1 MARLIKRPNESG
13 ISVRT
18 RRKADAMGAGDNES
32 FLRDLRLAEK
42 IQHSMIPTTLRV
54 PGMEILIEYKPMGLL
69 GGDYAWVGQSRGDEV
84 HFHLIDVSGH
94 GIAACLLANRL
105 NAEAVNCAL
114 KGVGPGDTLACLNT
128 FMLDLGL
135 AHGPDG
141 LRGGSMYFTMFSGV
155 LDLKSGGLTYSS
167 GGHPPALIRGVD
179 GTVRQLERTA
189 PILGVMGAYT
199 RPAQEGED
207 RLDHGETMIIY
218 SDGLY
223 ESFDDKGKEWGLEQL
238 VATLSASKAFPA
250 PTPGD
255 RRSGSATGIPTVG
268 RSHVPEIVL
277 PAELLSPQHQRRLN
291 DSRTAGAEGHPPSQ
305 PDPLSASRQLMNELR
320 QAEENHRGDDVQKDD
335 IAIILIH
342 RT

>member
-1 MARLIKRPNESG
+1 MARIVKLPSDSG

-18 RRKADAMGAGDNES
+18 QKKAAAMGAGTDAS

-42 IQHSMIPTTLRV
+42 IQHSMIPTTIRV

-69 GGDYAWVGQSRGDEV
+69 GGDYAWVGQSRGDQV

-105 NAEAVNCAL
+105 NSEAVNCAL

-135 AHGPDG
+135 SHGPDG

-155 LDLKSGGLTYSS
+155 LDHKSGGLTYAS

-179 GTVRQLERTA
+179 GSVRQLERTA

-199 RPAQEGED
+199 RPAAEGED
-207 RLDHGETMIIY
+207 RLDHGETMIVY

-223 ESFDDKGKEWGLEQL
+223 ESFDKRGKEWGLAGL
-238 VATLSASKAFPA
+238 VKTFGESKAFPA
-250 PTPGD
+250 VAGSGPD
-255 RRSGSATGIPTVG
+255 RRNTASGRLKAAGPRG
-268 RSHVPEIVL
+268 GGPDIVL
-277 PAELLSPQHQRRLN
+277 PPELLSPQHQRRLS
-291 DSRTAGAEGHPPSQ
+291 DKKLMPEDPAA
-305 PDPLSASRQLMNELR
+305 PDPLSAARQMLSELTR
-320 QAEENHRGDDVQKDD
+320 AEERHRGSDDQKDD
-335 IAIILIH
+335 IAVILIH
-342 RT
+342 RP